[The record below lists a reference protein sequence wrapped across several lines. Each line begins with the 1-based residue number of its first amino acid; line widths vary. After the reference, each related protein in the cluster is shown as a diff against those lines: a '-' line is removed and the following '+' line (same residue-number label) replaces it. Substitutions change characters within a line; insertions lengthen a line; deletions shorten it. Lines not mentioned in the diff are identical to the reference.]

1 MDNTWRLRKI
11 EANAIYTQD
20 CLTYDELLR
29 EVFDL
34 IGYAYHGCLKRFS
47 RVRTG
52 EVTDKYTFVYV
63 FEDNTV
69 TYIFEREVKEDE
81 R

>member
-1 MDNTWRLRKI
+1 MCDTWRLNKI
-11 EANAIYTQD
+11 EANTIYTQD

-47 RVRTG
+47 RVRNG
-52 EVTDKYTFVYV
+52 EVTDKYTFVYD
-63 FEDNTV
+63 FPH
-69 TYIFEREVKEDE
+69 
-81 R
+81 